1 MALRDANR
9 RVTEAIKSIVG
20 GLDRLAGLADMVA
33 QGGSGNMQQSMY
45 SIGGYLLDLN
55 ADHTRLHDAFPA
67 KAQEEVSVGWL
78 PSSTATVIQTTLSKI
93 AAAAEALGKCL
104 SADGGVVSGSGQH
117 AVRGVPAQA
126 VEACTQLGLVNELQV
141 RAVGYM
147 EKLRCDA
154 PDTVPYTEALALKTG
169 TTLNRLAPRATA
181 ASDSAVSAA
190 TIKSYQEKIAVLEQE
205 REHSVLECQL
215 LQMRVQA
222 LEGDD
227 DGSGRGRTTAP
238 TGSSSVDV
246 GGENGSSAPNS
257 KEISTIKKHY
267 EERIQLL
274 TTQLQFAD
282 SKAVT
287 YYDEC
292 RSTALRLELLRT
304 SQAKQGEEYKNVN
317 GPSMWPA
324 EHTQAPPHSHSLC
337 DIVCVVFWQG
347 PLHVSRRTWKAPRE
361 TMMNKSAP

>member
-282 SKAVT
+282 SKVSVRGWGGSVCIHLTNWKLACVMPPVQ
-287 YYDEC
+287 
-292 RSTALRLELLRT
+292 SIVLGT
-304 SQAKQGEEYKNVN
+304 SQEVRLKPCVIYQHTHESVAQRPSICLSTHVPPQNV
-317 GPSMWPA
+317 PSRW
-324 EHTQAPPHSHSLC
+324 
-337 DIVCVVFWQG
+337 
-347 PLHVSRRTWKAPRE
+347 
-361 TMMNKSAP
+361 